1 MVEEEN
7 MMTTERSIQTVSV
20 HDRWSG
26 KQANNLP
33 VERLADAVRPWFRD
47 SMTSGIDQAIES
59 LREPD
64 RRAAAADYLGL
75 EILPAA

>member
-1 MVEEEN
+1 MEEEKI
-7 MMTTERSIQTVSV
+7 MTIECRSSTVSV

-59 LREPD
+59 LREPQ